1 MKIPKRK
8 ADFEQALIQAFI
20 AGCSHGYCVR
30 HDVDMN
36 EQEMIGALKY
46 IGKISEEEYER
57 RLMELWSK

>member
-1 MKIPKRK
+1 MPKRK

-20 AGCSHGYCVR
+20 AGCSHGYGVR

-46 IGKISEEEYER
+46 IGKIRDEEYER
-57 RLMELWSK
+57 RLMEIWSK